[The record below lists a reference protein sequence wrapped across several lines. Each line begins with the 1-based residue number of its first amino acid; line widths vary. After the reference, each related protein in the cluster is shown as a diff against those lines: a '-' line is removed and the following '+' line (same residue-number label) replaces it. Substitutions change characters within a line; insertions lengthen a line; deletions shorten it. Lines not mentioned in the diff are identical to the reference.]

1 MTFVSQLVEQI
12 IIENIKSIYK
22 LNLFVICYDPELLSL
37 FISLLSSHNNII

>member
-22 LNLFVICYDPELLSL
+22 LIL
-37 FISLLSSHNNII
+37 FITIPSCSRSLYLSSHNNNII